1 MSTPVLTRNRVLF
14 RGLILGALAVTAAGL
29 SAVAQPGGPGGGLGG
44 GGISPEDRAK
54 VETAQAQAVAASLKL
69 DAEKAG
75 KLAEAYSAGKKA
87 AAEKFAAERAA
98 GEGREGRSEGGG
110 RGDFEGMRKL
120 QAEQQTQLQESFKAF
135 LDEAQAKEAAEVLG
149 GFNRQ
154 WDRLV
159 SVILGFGLDEAKQA
173 EALGHTVAFV
183 KASAKARTDNAGAT
197 NMDAVRTAMA
207 AAKKT
212 LDEAIAPLLNDAQKV
227 EWTEKTSRGPRG
239 GGDRERRGRGDDG
252 AGAPPAPPAEKA
264 PN

>member
-1 MSTPVLTRNRVLF
+1 
-14 RGLILGALAVTAAGL
+14 
-29 SAVAQPGGPGGGLGG
+29 
-44 GGISPEDRAK
+44 
-54 VETAQAQAVAASLKL
+54 VAASLKL

-75 KLAEAYSAGKKA
+75 KLAAAYSAGKKA

-98 GEGREGRSEGGG
+98 GEGREEREGREGRSEGGG

-120 QAEQQTQLQESFKAF
+120 QAEQQTQLQDSFKAF

-197 NMDAVRTAMA
+197 NMDAVRTAMV

-212 LDEAIAPLLNDAQKV
+212 LDEAIAPLLSDAQKV

-252 AGAPPAPPAEKA
+252 AGAPPAPPVEKA